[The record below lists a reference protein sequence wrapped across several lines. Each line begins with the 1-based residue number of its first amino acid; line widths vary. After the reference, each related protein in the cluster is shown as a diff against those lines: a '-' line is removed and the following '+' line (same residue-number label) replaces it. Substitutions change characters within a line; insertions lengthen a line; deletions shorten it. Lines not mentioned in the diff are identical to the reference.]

1 MVFKDIRADLI
12 QRGLN
17 SLYLAEIL
25 KQFDTEEVIFKLNE
39 PLVAGLVFPET
50 QKKEE
55 EHFCLIMP
63 LKLDN

>member
-1 MVFKDIRADLI
+1 V
-12 QRGLN
+12 
-17 SLYLAEIL
+17 
-25 KQFDTEEVIFKLNE
+25 VFKLNE